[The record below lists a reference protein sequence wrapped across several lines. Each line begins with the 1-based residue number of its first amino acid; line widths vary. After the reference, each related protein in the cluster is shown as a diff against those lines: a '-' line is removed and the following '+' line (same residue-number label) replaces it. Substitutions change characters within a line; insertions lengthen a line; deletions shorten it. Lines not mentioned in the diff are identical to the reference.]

1 MPSDTYTLIISD
13 VGYASVGPT
22 TITSAELADNAVI
35 TSKILDANVT
45 AAKIAANAVTTAK
58 ILDANITTAKILDAN
73 VTTAKILDANVTTDK
88 IANLNVTEGKIA
100 TGAVTSDKIGVGAVL
115 PAAITDATLPIGKL
129 VSITAN
135 TVLGNSSDVTG
146 AVAPISC
153 TAVGRSIIGSANTGA
168 AISAL
173 GLGTMSTQPA
183 SAVAI
188 TGGTLGG
195 VSINLSTTTLTGALP
210 AIYGGT
216 GQTGYTIG
224 DVLYASA
231 ANALSKLPDVATGN
245 VLLSGG
251 VGSPPAYGK
260 VGLASHVSGTLAI
273 GNGGTGSSSATGSG
287 LAVLQTSPSLITPA
301 LGTPTSG
308 VLTSCTGLPLTTGVT
323 GVLPVVNGGTGV
335 NQSAYGEYSISSI
348 APTTISSTG
357 NFYKVS
363 GTTTSNYLTNFTH
376 PFNNR
381 LTYTGTA
388 TRRFFIS
395 ATVSFHGTSGNDY
408 KFVFYT
414 NGGNQL
420 SSSSVV
426 VTATGAGNLTHGS
439 CQCIVELTTTEFIEL
454 FVTNLDAANSTTV
467 DAMNVSVIALI

>member
-1 MPSDTYTLIISD
+1 MPSDTYTLTISD
-13 VGYASVGPT
+13 LGVAAV
-22 TITSAELADNAVI
+22 AD
-35 TSKILDANVT
+35 
-45 AAKIAANAVTTAK
+45 NAVTTAK
-58 ILDANITTAKILDAN
+58 ILDANVTTAKIADLNVTTAKIAANAVTTAKILDAN
-73 VTTAKILDANVTTDK
+73 VTTAKILDANVTTAK
-88 IANLNVTEGKIA
+88 ILDANVTTAKILDLNVTEGKIA

-153 TAVGRSIIGSANTGA
+153 TALGRSIIGSADTSTA
-168 AISAL
+168 VSAL
-173 GLGTMSTQPA
+173 GLGTMSTQAA

-195 VSINLSTTTLTGALP
+195 VSINLGTTTLTGALP

-251 VGSPPAYGK
+251 IGSPPAYGK
-260 VGLASHVSGTLAI
+260 VGLASHVSGTLGI

-287 LAVLQTSPSLITPA
+287 LAVLQTSPSLTTPA
-301 LGTPTSG
+301 LGTPTAG

-335 NQSAYGEYSISSI
+335 NQSAYGEYYISTI
-348 APTTISSTG
+348 ALTTINTQ
-357 NFYKVS
+357 NVFVKVA
-363 GTTTSNYLTNFTH
+363 GTTTSDNLTANFTQ
-376 PFNNR
+376 PTNNK
-381 LTYTGTA
+381 LTYSGT
-388 TRRFFIS
+388 TRKFFVS
-395 ATVSFHGTSGNDY
+395 AAVAFHGNDTDEY
-408 KFVFYT
+408 KFAIYK
-414 NGGNQL
+414 NGDTLIDSSAIAVTGKGPNNLAHVSSQCLVDL
-420 SSSSVV
+420 SIGQS
-426 VTATGAGNLTHGS
+426 
-439 CQCIVELTTTEFIEL
+439 IEVW
-454 FVTNLDAANSTTV
+454 VTNTSTANDVTV
-467 DAMNVSVIALI
+467 DWMNVSIMALI